1 MDVDLEL
8 PCLNA
13 LSLRTFILM
22 FRLKWGY
29 IMALGKPVCLFKDRT
44 LKTLHTDLIGKPYH
58 EFDPQVPEKAISSA
72 LAKWLKD
79 KGLARK

>member
-1 MDVDLEL
+1 
-8 PCLNA
+8 
-13 LSLRTFILM
+13 
-22 FRLKWGY
+22 
-29 IMALGKPVCLFKDRT
+29 MALGKPVCLFKDRT